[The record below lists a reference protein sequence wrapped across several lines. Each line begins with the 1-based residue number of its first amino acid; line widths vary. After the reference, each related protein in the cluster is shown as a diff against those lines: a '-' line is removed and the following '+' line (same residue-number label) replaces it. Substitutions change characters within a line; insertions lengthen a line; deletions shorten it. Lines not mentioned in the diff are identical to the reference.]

1 MSPSPR
7 AQAWSS
13 AEKGLML
20 SSVILI
26 TLSAFESL
34 ATTTIMPNVVAS
46 FHSDSWFSV
55 SSGAALITNLIANVL
70 AGGLSDALGVKKV
83 FAWGLGLF
91 CVGLL
96 VSALAPHIA
105 VFVLGRLIQ
114 GLGGG
119 FIIVP
124 LYVLVGAIATPLH
137 RPRYFAAFSL
147 SWVFPS
153 LVGPALAGL
162 IVTYIGW
169 RVVFGLAPLLA
180 VFGAIPLHSVLKKFS
195 IPSQGV
201 LPSSRFVRLAL
212 GSGIGVF
219 LLQISGTFTSVW
231 AMVLVGSAGLT
242 LSAITLPRLLPPG
255 SFTLKRGIPALVIT
269 RLLMMGAVTGAEV
282 VLPLLLQRVQ
292 GWTPSSASLVVTA
305 SALSWA
311 AGSVIQSHIHVG
323 KSRLRLPRIGMVFVV
338 IGLAPLTMLLQT
350 SAPHWP
356 IFISW
361 LLAGLGVG
369 LTHSTISDLTLGA
382 TDPSMHGRASS
393 WLQIADS
400 AGAAVELAFVSL
412 ALALWS
418 ALGFTGA
425 IAYLPATLVA
435 LGVAVVGVCAA
446 MRTREEDLLPRA
458 SAQ

>member
-46 FHSDSWFSV
+46 FHADSWFSV

-356 IFISW
+356 IFIAW
-361 LLAGLGVG
+361 LLAGLGIG

-393 WLQIADS
+393 WLQVADS

-435 LGVAVVGVCAA
+435 LGVAVVGVFAA

>member
-1 MSPSPR
+1 MGSRSDS
-7 AQAWSS
+7 QAWSS

-20 SSVILI
+20 SAVILI

-46 FHSDSWFSV
+46 FHADSWFAV
-55 SSGAALITNLIANVL
+55 ASGTALITNLIANVL
-70 AGGLSDALGVKKV
+70 AGGLSDAIGVKKV
-83 FAWGLGLF
+83 FAWGLILF

-96 VSALAPHIA
+96 ISAFAPHIA
-105 VFVLGRLIQ
+105 VFVLGRLVQ

-147 SWVFPS
+147 SWVFPA
-153 LVGPALAGL
+153 LVGPALAGF
-162 IVTYIGW
+162 IATYWGW
-169 RVVFGLAPLLA
+169 RIVLGVAPFLAI
-180 VFGAIPLHSVLKKFS
+180 FGAIPLHSVLKGVVS
-195 IPSQGV
+195 TPQGR
-201 LPSSRFVRLAL
+201 LPSARFLRLAL
-212 GSGIGVF
+212 GSGLGVF
-219 LLQISGTFTSVW
+219 LLQISGTFHSVW
-231 AMVLVGSAGLT
+231 AMSVVGILGFVLS
-242 LSAITLPRLLPPG
+242 IFTLPRLLPKG
-255 SFTLKRGIPALVIT
+255 TFKFKRGIPALVMT

-311 AGSVIQSHIHVG
+311 AGSVIQSHIHVST
-323 KSRLRLPRIGMVFVV
+323 SRLRLPRIGMVFVV

-356 IFISW
+356 IFIAW
-361 LLAGLGVG
+361 LLAGLGIG
-369 LTHSTISDLTLGA
+369 LTHSTISDLTLGS

-393 WLQIADS
+393 WLQVADS

-418 ALGFTGA
+418 AIGFTGP
-425 IAYLPATLVA
+425 IAYLPATVIA

>member
-46 FHSDSWFSV
+46 FHADSWFSV

-124 LYVLVGAIATPLH
+124 LYVLIGAIATPLH

-153 LVGPALAGL
+153 LVGPTLAGL

-231 AMVLVGSAGLT
+231 VMVLVGSAGLT

-356 IFISW
+356 IFIAW
-361 LLAGLGVG
+361 LLAGLGIG

-393 WLQIADS
+393 WLQVADS

-435 LGVAVVGVCAA
+435 LGVAVVGVFAA

>member
-46 FHSDSWFSV
+46 FHADSWFSV

-153 LVGPALAGL
+153 LIGPALAGL

-255 SFTLKRGIPALVIT
+255 SFTLKHGIPALVIT
-269 RLLMMGAVTGAEV
+269 RLLMMGAITGAEV

-323 KSRLRLPRIGMVFVV
+323 KSRLRLPRIGMIFVV

-356 IFISW
+356 IFIAW

-393 WLQIADS
+393 WLQVADS

>member
-1 MSPSPR
+1 
-7 AQAWSS
+7 
-13 AEKGLML
+13 ML

-46 FHSDSWFSV
+46 FHADSWFSV

-255 SFTLKRGIPALVIT
+255 SFTLARGIPALVIT

-356 IFISW
+356 IFIAW

-393 WLQIADS
+393 WLQVADS